1 MIRESGGACTRRC
14 QRNGGGLQAAD
25 RRHRAGP
32 LRGYCVSAGFDV
44 NDWANAPVRLR
55 CSLLRDQGVGT
66 AATALART
74 CRGGIVEHRL
84 PGLPEHHYLPHP
96 GHTTSCGRRGRRRPA
111 VVGLRHG
118 YAGGQRGAPL
128 RPGVPSSARAR
139 AHRGARA
146 RHRKPTGGRGRRFSS
161 ERPCRVRDTAE
172 RLCWACVARR
182 PRTDSSLGR

>member
-1 MIRESGGACTRRC
+1 M
-14 QRNGGGLQAAD
+14 
-25 RRHRAGP
+25 RAEARA
-32 LRGYCVSAGFDV
+32 RGDVSATAVGFRPPIGATGRGLCAV
-44 NDWANAPVRLR
+44 TVYRRASTSMTGANAPVRLR

-66 AATALART
+66 AAAALART